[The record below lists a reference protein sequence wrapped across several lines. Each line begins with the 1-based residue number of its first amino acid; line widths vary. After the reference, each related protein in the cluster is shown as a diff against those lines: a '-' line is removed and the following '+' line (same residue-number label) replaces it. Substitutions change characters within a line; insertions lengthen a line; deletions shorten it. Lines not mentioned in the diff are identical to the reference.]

1 MASQLENAYII
12 GQDNFNEW
20 SQGFD
25 KEGYLKVL
33 PHPEEKIPFKDPF
46 KDWQEGRPGNYF
58 SSWGPD
64 KELDISLA
72 IEDLEQIEIDGFG
85 ILKAGDGEIPWLG
98 HQTPF
103 EFLRGYNGT
112 VPGPLLIA
120 EPGDTLNIELENNS
134 TNPAQNSNFHFHGGH
149 VSPLGHGDNVL
160 FGLESGKTW
169 DVDIEIPDNQPLGS
183 SWYHP
188 HYHGLTNEQLASGLA
203 GLLVVN
209 PQHDLQDLDKWNPE
223 EMPMHFMAINS
234 FGIQQT
240 NRKGNP
246 DDPLNQDPNL
256 EIPAGTPLEV
266 LDKTENGEKV
276 YELSDAVGIGFNA
289 LPESYDP
296 ENPTGV
302 PEQFLFEYGGG
313 VLAEPVE
320 NAIHT
325 VNGQYNPTLELKTG
339 EWNMFTLANMDINAH
354 HVVQLVKKEG
364 DKLIPQ
370 EVSFVGIDANTFGG
384 LAGDK
389 SKQIT
394 EFPILN
400 PGGRKSILKWFEEPG
415 TYYLL
420 SNGTEEILGDDAPV
434 LTEDAGF
441 DDGRF
446 TWGPQVLSTIE
457 VTGDEVATGPL
468 PEAYETLE
476 EQSQETDELV
486 EAVKNGDVDKERKY
500 IWSANI
506 GGALA
511 EGNAPDDTE
520 VLSFEGTYRIN
531 GEYFSTDGSSM
542 TPVAMPMLDTTEMWT
557 IVNESGLSDPS
568 LPQDLPLV
576 EFHPFHIHQNEFIVS
591 EINGIPVEDMAQ
603 TYLAG
608 VLGDTIALPP
618 THEPGTP
625 TPENPYGTPQQD
637 GVPSEVKIAM
647 NFKDFPGT
655 YVNHCH
661 ILFHEDAGMMA
672 PVKVILNTRDTWLGV
687 GNKEGDPDGTKV
699 ELNRANQLQERISLT
714 PYGEEFTGGIDLAI
728 ADINYKR
735 DFDHY
740 NVTDNVTDVV
750 TVQTSLENS
759 QNEFSV
765 KVFDGK
771 TLIDK
776 QEKERK
782 EFDGQDEELLITE
795 FAPFQEIDV
804 SPEQVASVAAGDING
819 DGHSDIVVG
828 IGGGVSPLIEIYS
841 GKNSELLSRI
851 APFTSEEAFDGKINL
866 AVGDA
871 TGDNFGD
878 IIVGQ
883 GSGGQGLVEVYSGI
897 LIDGQGTLDGTETA
911 RQTALLSE
919 PFQPYGDS
927 YQGEIEVTSGHILQ
941 RPDEPNDRPVQT
953 HYANITTM
961 AVDGAPDGH
970 EQLKVSTYLADH
982 GHGEGSYG
990 EEPHG
995 GESHEESSEH
1005 SSEIRLETEF
1015 TPDSEIEEF
1024 SGTFADIPDLPRGE
1038 PVLFSRTK
1046 NSESQLI
1053 HLQEENAPTSISLSS
1068 PTQSSQEVFGTTG
1081 NDVLDAN
1088 VLTDDFNDSG
1098 NIVFAGSGNDL
1109 VDTSASIGQ
1118 NRIYGGGDNDELI
1131 AGNSDRL
1138 VGGAGNDILDAS
1150 LGEDN
1155 NRIYGDEGDDIFFLG
1170 RGERLVG
1177 GAGND
1182 TFSVGSNGGNTLTG
1196 GEGADRFW
1204 VVNAELPD
1212 SANTI
1217 ADFEL
1222 NVDAIGIADFGNSPN
1237 LSFGEDNESNATLT
1251 LDGQLVATFLGIT
1264 QDELATATFSF
1275 G

>member
-1 MASQLENAYII
+1 MTDSTGSVPSDGNDRDRDHTSKLENAYVI
-12 GQDNFNEW
+12 GSENFNSW

-25 KEGYLKVL
+25 EEGYLKVL
-33 PHPEEKIPFKDPF
+33 PHPEKKIPFKDPF
-46 KDWQEGRPGNYF
+46 KDWQEGNPGNYF

-64 KELDISLA
+64 EELDISLTM
-72 IEDLEQIEIDGFG
+72 EDLEQIEIDGFG
-85 ILKAGDGEIPWLG
+85 TLKAGDGFIDWLDKE
-98 HQTPF
+98 TPF
-103 EFLRGYNGT
+103 ESLRGYNGT
-112 VPGPLLIA
+112 VPGPMLIA
-120 EPGDTLNIELENNS
+120 EPGDTLNIELKNNL
-134 TNPAQNSNFHFHGGH
+134 TAQNSNFHFHGGH

-160 FGLESGKTW
+160 FALESGETW
-169 DVDIEIPDNQPLGS
+169 DIDIEIPDNQPPGAA
-183 SWYHP
+183 WYHP

-209 PQHDLQDLDKWNPE
+209 PRHDLRDLDKWNPE

-240 NRKGNP
+240 NREGSP

-256 EIPAGTPLEV
+256 AIPAGTPLEV
-266 LDKTENGEKV
+266 LDETEDGEKV

-289 LPESYDP
+289 LPEFYDP
-296 ENPTGV
+296 TIPQGDR
-302 PEQFLFEYGGG
+302 EQSLSEYGGG

-364 DKLIPQ
+364 DQLIPQ
-370 EVSFVGIDANTFGG
+370 EVSLVGIDANTFGG
-384 LAGDK
+384 LAADK
-389 SKQIT
+389 SKQVT

-400 PGGRKSILKWFEEPG
+400 PGGRKSILNWFEKPG

-434 LTEDAGF
+434 LTEDGGF

-446 TWGPQVLSTIE
+446 IWGPQVLSTIE

-476 EQSQETDELV
+476 KQSQETDELV
-486 EAVKNGDVDKERKY
+486 EAAKNGDVVRERQY

-511 EGNAPDDTE
+511 EGNTPDDTE
-520 VLSFEGTYRIN
+520 VETFEGTYRIN

-576 EFHPFHIHQNEFIVS
+576 EFHPFHIHQNEFVVL
-591 EINGIPVEDMAQ
+591 EINGIPVEDMDQ

-608 VLGDTIALPP
+608 VLGDTVALPP
-618 THEPGTP
+618 THAPGSP
-625 TPENPYGTPQQD
+625 TPENPYGKPQQD

-647 NFKDFPGT
+647 NFKDFPGA

-672 PVKVILNTRDTWLGV
+672 PVKVILNTKDTWLGL
-687 GNKEGDPDGTKV
+687 GSKEGAPDGTKV
-699 ELNRANQLQERISLT
+699 ELNRANQLQESISLT

-728 ADINYKR
+728 ADINYKQ
-735 DFDHY
+735 DFEHY

-750 TVQTSLENS
+750 TVQTSLDNS

-771 TLIDK
+771 TLIDE
-776 QEKERK
+776 QEKGHK

-795 FAPFQEIDV
+795 FTPFQEIDV

-819 DGHSDIVVG
+819 DGYSDIVVG
-828 IGGGVSPLIEIYS
+828 LGGGISPLIEIYS
-841 GKNSELLSRI
+841 GENYELLSRI

-871 TGDNFGD
+871 TGDNFDD

-883 GSGGQGLVEVYSGI
+883 GSGGQGLIEVYSGI
-897 LIDGQGTLDGTETA
+897 LVDGQGTLDGIETA
-911 RQTALLSE
+911 QQTALLSE

-927 YQGEIEVTSGHILQ
+927 YQGEIEVTSGYILQ
-941 RPDEPNDRPVQT
+941 RPDEPNDQPVQT

-961 AVDGAPDGH
+961 AVDGAPDDD
-970 EQLKVSTYLADH
+970 EQLKVFTYLASH
-982 GHGEGSYG
+982 GHGGETHG
-990 EEPHG
+990 EESHGNHPYEEESHG
-995 GESHEESSEH
+995 GEYDGENSDG

-1015 TPDSEIEEF
+1015 TPDSEIEDF
-1024 SGTFADIPDLPRGE
+1024 SGTFADLPDLPRGE
-1038 PVLFSRTK
+1038 PVLFTSSTDGRP
-1046 NSESQLI
+1046 EI
-1053 HLQEENAPTSISLSS
+1053 IYLQEGNIPKSFALSPTSETPLPDFGSIGEDVIEVEGRGNLVFGGAENDLIDASLSD
-1068 PTQSSQEVFGTTG
+1068 GG
-1081 NDVLDAN
+1081 NR
-1088 VLTDDFNDSG
+1088 
-1098 NIVFAGSGNDL
+1098 IYAGSGG
-1109 VDTSASIGQ
+1109 DT
-1118 NRIYGGGDNDELI
+1118 LI
-1131 AGNSDRL
+1131 LGRGDRL
-1138 VGGAGNDILDAS
+1138 VGGDGNDAFFAGIGS
-1150 LGEDN
+1150 DN
-1155 NRIYGDEGDDIFFLG
+1155 VINGD
-1170 RGERLVG
+1170 
-1177 GAGND
+1177 
-1182 TFSVGSNGGNTLTG
+1182 
-1196 GEGADRFW
+1196 EGADRFW
-1204 VVNAELPD
+1204 IATAEIPEA
-1212 SANTI
+1212 ANI
-1217 ADFEL
+1217 INDFEVGTDVL
-1222 NVDAIGIADFGNSPN
+1222 GIAG
-1237 LSFGEDNESNATLT
+1237 
-1251 LDGQLVATFLGIT
+1251 LGIT
-1264 QDELATATFSF
+1264 FEELSITQAGSHTLISLGTQELALLF
-1275 G
+1275 GIESDSLSEDNFVLV